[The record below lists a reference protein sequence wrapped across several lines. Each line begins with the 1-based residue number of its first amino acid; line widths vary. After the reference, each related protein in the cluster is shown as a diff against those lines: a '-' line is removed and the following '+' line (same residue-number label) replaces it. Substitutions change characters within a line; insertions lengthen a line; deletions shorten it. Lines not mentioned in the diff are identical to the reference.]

1 MGKAMNAKQTRQ
13 EKLQAQYSAD
23 FLAFYQA
30 YPKDRHQGYV
40 KPFQSWER
48 LRKKGVLPPI
58 DVIISAIEH
67 QKTTRQW
74 LSGYI
79 PMMTTWLNQQR
90 WEAAIEENSIQ
101 KEAKRK
107 RTSELD
113 EETKKIREE
122 RFAERE
128 EEISRIKYNSSKMHS
143 YDLELVGSIAQF
155 FIFRGNTI
163 YFPNVMFPFE
173 SCISDVITD
182 LLMLRTKGET
192 STELGWLNEY
202 TTTLILALF
211 CRHSDSFS
219 IDALVQLPVADKENS
234 ILNKIL
240 PALAIPDLCAAY
252 RSKYS
257 YKTFVPIEEW
267 AAVVDVFDVLNMFRN
282 R

>member
-1 MGKAMNAKQTRQ
+1 MGKVMDTKQTRQ
-13 EKLQAQYSAD
+13 QKLHEKYSED
-23 FLAFYQA
+23 FLLFYKA

-40 KPFQSWER
+40 KPFQAWER

-58 DVIISAIEH
+58 DVIVSAVEH
-67 QKTTRQW
+67 QKKTRQW

-101 KEAKRK
+101 KEAKR
-107 RTSELD
+107 RQTSELD
-113 EETKKIREE
+113 AETKQIREE
-122 RFAERE
+122 RFTERE
-128 EEISRIKYNSSKMHS
+128 EELSRIKYNSSKMHA
-143 YDLELVGSIAQF
+143 YDLELVGSVARF
-155 FIFRGNTI
+155 FIFRGSTI
-163 YFPNVMFPFE
+163 YSPNVMFPFE
-173 SCISDVITD
+173 SCVADVITD
-182 LLMLRTKGET
+182 LVMLRTKGT
-192 STELGWLNEY
+192 ISTELTWLHDFN
-202 TTTLILALF
+202 TTLVLALF

-219 IDALVQLPVADKENS
+219 MDELVHLPVSDKENS
-234 ILNKIL
+234 ILSKIL

-267 AAVVDVFDVLNMFRN
+267 AAVVDVFDVLSVFRD